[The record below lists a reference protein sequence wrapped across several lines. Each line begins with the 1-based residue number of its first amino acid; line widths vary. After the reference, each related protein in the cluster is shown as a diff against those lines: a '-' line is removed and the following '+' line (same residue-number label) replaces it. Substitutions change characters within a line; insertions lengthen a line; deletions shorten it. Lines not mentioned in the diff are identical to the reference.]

1 MPHSSFIEKLKLD
14 RYKKVA
20 IMNLPKSEI
29 DYFNKLAEYDQVLKA
44 DGYDLIFAFVF
55 SLNEL
60 KKTVRETISHDR
72 LQKNGYLYIAYPKK
86 GNKIYPDYIH
96 RDELFP
102 SLDVNSDG
110 YVGKSDMK
118 FTRMISLDEIFT
130 IVGLKKA
137 GFRKGKSS
145 SASSQSVDDYVSYI
159 PQIELYLSGKA
170 AAAFYKNLAP
180 GYQKDWARY
189 VFSAKQETTREKR
202 LSEMEII
209 LDKGFKSKD
218 LYRRSL

>member
-1 MPHSSFIEKLKLD
+1 MPNSSLIEKLKLD

-20 IMNLPKSEI
+20 IMNLPKSEM
-29 DYFNKLAEYDQVLKA
+29 DCFNNLAEYDQVLKT
-44 DGYDLIFAFVF
+44 DRYDLIFAFVF

-60 KKTVRETISHDR
+60 KEMVRETISHDR

-86 GNKIYPDYIH
+86 GNKIYPDSIH

-102 SLDVNSDG
+102 NLNVNSDG
-110 YVGKSDMK
+110 YVGKSDIK
-118 FTRMISLDEIFT
+118 FARMISLDEVFT
-130 IVGLKKA
+130 VIGLKEA
-137 GFRKGKSS
+137 GFRKGKSNS
-145 SASSQSVDDYVSYI
+145 TSNQSADDYVSYI
-159 PQIELYLSGKA
+159 PQIELYLSGKT

-189 VFSAKQETTREKR
+189 VFSAKHETTREKR